1 MALRVVLVDDH
12 RLMREGLKSYL
23 AGRGVEVIGEG
34 SNGRDGVRLARELQ
48 PDVLLMDLSMPE
60 MNGLEATRLIKAE
73 RPEQVVVI
81 LTASEADADLF
92 EAVKS
97 GAQGY
102 LLKNLEPEQLVGQL
116 EAAARGEAALTP
128 ALAARILA
136 ELARTAGGGSASPT
150 DGAGVQPG
158 PAVPAHQ
165 EPPENRRA
173 PPERASPDPAGA
185 ADRLPAPEEVEPL
198 TAREREV
205 LDLVVQGSSNR
216 EIAEVLVVTD
226 NTVKY
231 HLKNILQ
238 KLHLHNRAQVVAYA
252 LRRGLAGDRG
262 DGGAGA

>member
-34 SNGRDGVRLARELQ
+34 SNGHDGVRLARELQ

-102 LLKNLEPEQLVGQL
+102 LLKNLEPEQLIGQL

-136 ELARTAGGGSASPT
+136 ELARTAGSGGTSTAATAEAP
-150 DGAGVQPG
+150 AG
-158 PAVPAHQ
+158 PAVPSSREAAETRPGQ
-165 EPPENRRA
+165 AGP
-173 PPERASPDPAGA
+173 ASPGA
-185 ADRLPAPEEVEPL
+185 ADRLPATEEIEPL
-198 TAREREV
+198 TTREREV

-216 EIAEVLVVTD
+216 EIAEALVVTD

-252 LRRGLAGDRG
+252 LRRGLAGERG
-262 DGGAGA
+262 DAGSGA

>member
-1 MALRVVLVDDH
+1 VPLRVVLVDDH
-12 RLMREGLKSYL
+12 RLIREGLKTYL

-34 SNGRDGVRLARELQ
+34 GDGRDGVRLARELR

-81 LTASEADADLF
+81 LTASEAESDLF

-102 LLKNLEPEQLVGQL
+102 LLKNLDPEHLIGQL

-128 ALAARILA
+128 GLAAKILT
-136 ELARTAGGGSASPT
+136 ELARTAAGGQ
-150 DGAGVQPG
+150 AGTAPAAPRPG
-158 PAVPAHQ
+158 PDIGPGAPDERTNRPGNAPA
-165 EPPENRRA
+165 RA
-173 PPERASPDPAGA
+173 ALDQ
-185 ADRLPAPEEVEPL
+185 VEPL
-198 TAREREV
+198 TARERDV
-205 LDLVVQGSSNR
+205 LDLVVRGASNR
-216 EIAEVLVVTD
+216 EIAEALVVTD

-238 KLHLHNRAQVVAYA
+238 KLHLRNRAQVVAYA
-252 LRRGLAGDRG
+252 LQHGLDRSHPNSH
-262 DGGAGA
+262 